1 MKEYLKNNPEQ
12 IEKILSYYNYHS
24 INITDKE
31 IRCAKVGGDN
41 PSGCRI
47 KLNDNLSATDFTTSY
62 NGDLF
67 GLIAT
72 HTGLTYREVIKTIT
86 IMLGKKIEG
95 NYQPEEEVL
104 FDGFFDDLYIPYED
118 EEKEVTYDESV
129 LDKYNNGYKWFKRFA
144 DDGILPSSQL
154 KFQIGFDKG
163 SNRLIIPWRNENGK
177 LVGTMGR
184 IDSDEPTNYK
194 YLPLVAFSK
203 HKFLYGLYQNRTYI
217 KESKE
222 VFIFESEKSV
232 MQCDSFGVHNAVALG
247 GNSIST
253 TQVEKLLKIGVEHFI
268 IALDEGL
275 DTEIIKKNIKTIKS
289 CCFMRDI
296 KIGFILDKDNK
307 YMMKGSKVSPTDQG
321 GEIFKKLIK
330 ECLIINKGMMKYE

>member
-67 GLIAT
+67 SLIAT
-72 HTGLTYREVIKTIT
+72 HTGLTYREVLKTIT
-86 IMLGKKIEG
+86 TMLGKKIEG
-95 NYQPEEEVL
+95 NYQSEEKSL
-104 FDGFFDDLYIPYED
+104 FDGFFDTLYIPYED

-144 DDGILPSSQL
+144 DDGILPSSQV
-154 KFQIGFDKG
+154 KFKVGFSEE
-163 SNRLIIPWRNENGK
+163 SNRITIPWRDSEGNI
-177 LVGTMGR
+177 VGIMAR
-184 IDSDEPTNYK
+184 LNLDEKTNFK
-194 YLPLVAFSK
+194 YIPLIPFPK
-203 HKFLYGLYQNRTYI
+203 HKFLYGLYQNKEYI

-222 VFIFESEKSV
+222 VYIFESEKSV
-232 MQCDSFGVHNAVALG
+232 MLGDSLGYRNFTSLG
-247 GNSIST
+247 GNSISK
-253 TQVEKLLKIGVEHFI
+253 TQVEQLLKLNVNKII

-275 DTEIIKKNIKTIKS
+275 DTEIIKKDIKTIKD
-289 CCFMRDI
+289 CLFMRDC
-296 KIGFILDKDNK
+296 KVGFILDKENK
-307 YMMKGSKVSPTDQG
+307 YLPKGSKASPIDLG
-321 GEIFKKLIK
+321 KEVFEGLLR
-330 ECLIINKGMMKYE
+330 ECLIIN

>member
-72 HTGLTYREVIKTIT
+72 HTGLTYREVLKTIK
-86 IMLGKKIEG
+86 IMLGGKIEG

-104 FDGFFDDLYIPYED
+104 FDGFFDTLYIPYE

-144 DDGILPSSQL
+144 DDGILPSSQV
-154 KFQIGFDKG
+154 KFKIGF
-163 SNRLIIPWRNENGK
+163 SEENNRITIPWRDSEGK
-177 LVGTMGR
+177 LIGVMGR
-184 IDSDEPTNYK
+184 INNDIPTNFK
-194 YLPLVAFSK
+194 YIPLIPFPK
-203 HKFLYGLYQNRTYI
+203 HKNLYGLYQNKEHI
-217 KESKE
+217 KKSKE
-222 VFIFESEKSV
+222 VYVFESEKSV
-232 MQCDSFGVHNAVALG
+232 LLGDSLNYRNFTSLG

-253 TQVEKLLKIGVEHFI
+253 IQVEQLLKLNVNKIVI
-268 IALDEGL
+268 CLDEGL
-275 DTEIIKKNIKTIKS
+275 DTEIIKKDIKTIKD
-289 CCFMRDI
+289 CLFMRDC
-296 KIGFILDKDNK
+296 KVGFILDKNNK
-307 YMMKGSKVSPTDQG
+307 YLPKGSKASPIDLG
-321 GEIFKKLIK
+321 REIFEKLCD
-330 ECLIINKGMMKYE
+330 ECLIIN

>member
-67 GLIAT
+67 SLIAT
-72 HTGLTYREVIKTIT
+72 HTGLTYGEVLKTT
-86 IMLGKKIEG
+86 QTMLGKKIEG
-95 NYQPEEEVL
+95 NYQPEEESL
-104 FDGFFDDLYIPYED
+104 FDGFFDSLYIPYED

-144 DDGILPSSQL
+144 DDGILPSSQV
-154 KFQIGFDKG
+154 KFKIGFSEE
-163 SNRLIIPWRNENGK
+163 SNRITIPHYNEHGEIIG
-177 LVGTMGR
+177 VMGR
-184 IDSDEPTNYK
+184 LDSDEMTNFK
-194 YLPLVAFSK
+194 YLPLIPFPK
-203 HKFLYGLYQNRTYI
+203 HKYLYGLYQNKEYI
-217 KESKE
+217 KESKK
-222 VFIFESEKSV
+222 VYIFESEKSV
-232 MQCDSFGVHNAVALG
+232 MQCDSFGVYNTTALG
-247 GNSIST
+247 GNQISI
-253 TQVEKLLKIGVEHFI
+253 TQVEQLLKLGVSEI
-268 IALDEGL
+268 VLCMDEGL
-275 DTEIIKKNIKTIKS
+275 IIDAIKRDIQTIKS

-296 KIGFILDKDNK
+296 KIKVMIDKENK
-307 YMMKGSKVSPTDQG
+307 YLPKESKCSPSDKGR
-321 GEIFKKLIK
+321 EIFLKLCN
-330 ECLIINKGMMKYE
+330 ECILGGKNN

>member
-72 HTGLTYREVIKTIT
+72 HTGLTYGEVLKTT
-86 IMLGKKIEG
+86 QTMLGKKIEG
-95 NYQPEEEVL
+95 NYQPEEESL
-104 FDGFFDDLYIPYED
+104 FDGFFDSLYIPYED

-144 DDGILPSSQL
+144 DDGILPSSQV
-154 KFQIGFDKG
+154 KFKIGYDEV
-163 SNRLIIPWRNENGK
+163 SNRITIPWKDSEGNIIGIMAR
-177 LVGTMGR
+177 L
-184 IDSDEPTNYK
+184 DSDEPTNYK
-194 YLPLVAFSK
+194 YLPLIAFPK
-203 HKFLYGLYQNRTYI
+203 HKNLYGLYQNKEHI
-217 KESKE
+217 KNNK
-222 VFIFESEKSV
+222 VYVFESEKSV
-232 MQCDSFGVHNAVALG
+232 LQCDSFGVHNTTALG
-247 GNSIST
+247 GNQIST
-253 TQVEKLLKIGVEHFI
+253 TQVEQLLKLNVSEIV
-268 IALDEGL
+268 LCMDEGL
-275 DTEIIKKNIKTIKS
+275 IKDAIKRDVDTIKS
-289 CCFMRDI
+289 MLFMRDVKI
-296 KIGFILDKDNK
+296 KIMLDKENK
-307 YMMKGSKVSPTDQG
+307 YLPKESKCSPSDKGKET
-321 GEIFKKLIK
+321 FLKLCD
-330 ECLIINKGMMKYE
+330 ECIIGD

>member
-72 HTGLTYREVIKTIT
+72 HTGLTYREVLKTIT
-86 IMLGKKIEG
+86 TMLGKKIEG
-95 NYQPEEEVL
+95 NYQTEEKSL
-104 FDGFFDDLYIPYED
+104 FDGFFDSLYIPYED

-144 DDGILPSSQL
+144 DDGILPSSQV
-154 KFQIGFDKG
+154 KFKIGFDEE
-163 SNRLIIPWRNENGK
+163 SNRITIPWRDYYGR
-177 LVGTMGR
+177 LIGCMGR
-184 IDSDEPTNYK
+184 IDNDIPTNFK
-194 YLPLVAFSK
+194 YIPLIPFPK
-203 HKFLYGLYQNRTYI
+203 HKYLYGLYENKEYI
-217 KESKE
+217 KNNK
-222 VFIFESEKSV
+222 VYVFESEKSV
-232 MQCDSFGVHNAVALG
+232 LQCDSFGVHECVSLG
-247 GNSIST
+247 GNQIST
-253 TQVEKLLKIGVEHFI
+253 TQVEQLLKLGVSEI
-268 IALDEGL
+268 ILCMDEGL
-275 DTEIIKKNIKTIKS
+275 MKDAIIRDVDTIKNS
-289 CCFMRDI
+289 LFMRDVKI
-296 KIGFILDKDNK
+296 KIMLDKENK
-307 YMMKGSKVSPTDQG
+307 YMKKGSKVSPSDQG
-321 GEIFKKLIK
+321 KEIFEKLCN
-330 ECLIINKGMMKYE
+330 ECILGGKNN

>member
-72 HTGLTYREVIKTIT
+72 HTGLTYREVLKTIT
-86 IMLGKKIEG
+86 TMLGKKIEG

-104 FDGFFDDLYIPYED
+104 FDGFFDSLYVPYES
-118 EEKEVTYDESV
+118 EEEVTYDESV
-129 LDKYNNGYKWFKRFA
+129 LEEYNSGYKWFKRFA

-154 KFQIGFDKG
+154 KFQIGFDEE
-163 SNRLIIPWRNENGK
+163 SNRITIPWRDFEGK
-177 LVGTMGR
+177 LIGIMAR
-184 IDSDEPTNYK
+184 LNLDEKTNFK
-194 YLPLVAFSK
+194 YIPLIPFPK
-203 HKFLYGLYQNRTYI
+203 HKFLYGMYQNKEYI
-217 KESKE
+217 KESRK
-222 VFIFESEKSV
+222 VYIFEAEKSV
-232 MQCDSFGVHNAVALG
+232 MIGDSLGYKNFLAIG
-247 GNSIST
+247 GNQIST
-253 TQVEKLLKIGVEHFI
+253 TQVQQLLKLGVSEI
-268 IALDEGL
+268 VLCMDEGL
-275 DTEIIKKNIKTIKS
+275 MIDAIKRDIQTIKS
-289 CCFMRDI
+289 CLFMKDNI
-296 KIGFILDKDNK
+296 KIGIILDKKNE
-307 YMMKGSKVSPTDQG
+307 YLPKGSKVSPIDLG
-321 GEIFKKLIK
+321 KEVFEKLIK
-330 ECLIINKGMMKYE
+330 ECLIIN

>member
-72 HTGLTYREVIKTIT
+72 HTGLTYGEVLKTIT
-86 IMLGKKIEG
+86 TMLGKKIEG
-95 NYQPEEEVL
+95 NYQSEEESL
-104 FDGFFDDLYIPYED
+104 FDGFFDSLYIPYED

-144 DDGILPSSQL
+144 DDGILPSSQV
-154 KFQIGFDKG
+154 KFKIGFSEE
-163 SNRLIIPWRNENGK
+163 SNRITIPHYNEHGEIIG
-177 LVGTMGR
+177 VMGR
-184 IDSDEPTNYK
+184 LDSDEMTNFK
-194 YLPLVAFSK
+194 YLPLIPFPK
-203 HKFLYGLYQNRTYI
+203 HKYLYGLYQNKEYI
-217 KESKE
+217 KESKK
-222 VFIFESEKSV
+222 VYIFESEKSV
-232 MQCDSFGVHNAVALG
+232 MQCDSFGVYNTTALG
-247 GNSIST
+247 GNQIST
-253 TQVEKLLKIGVEHFI
+253 TQVEQLLKLGVSEI
-268 IALDEGL
+268 ILCMDEGL
-275 DTEIIKKNIKTIKS
+275 MKDAIIRDVDTIKNS
-289 CCFMRDI
+289 LFMRDVKI
-296 KIGFILDKDNK
+296 KIMLDKENK
-307 YMMKGSKVSPTDQG
+307 YMKKGSKVSPSDQG
-321 GEIFKKLIK
+321 KEIFEKLCN
-330 ECLIINKGMMKYE
+330 ECILGGKNN

>member
-72 HTGLTYREVIKTIT
+72 HTGLTYGEVLKTT
-86 IMLGKKIEG
+86 QTMLGKKIEG
-95 NYQPEEEVL
+95 NYQPEEESL
-104 FDGFFDDLYIPYED
+104 FDGFFDSLYIPYED

-144 DDGILPSSQL
+144 DDGILPSSQV
-154 KFQIGFDKG
+154 KFKIGFSEE
-163 SNRLIIPWRNENGK
+163 SNRITIPHYNEHGEIIG
-177 LVGTMGR
+177 VMGR
-184 IDSDEPTNYK
+184 LDSDEMTNFK
-194 YLPLVAFSK
+194 YLPLIPFPK
-203 HKFLYGLYQNRTYI
+203 HKYLYGLYQNKEYI
-217 KESKE
+217 KESKK
-222 VFIFESEKSV
+222 VYIFESEKSV
-232 MQCDSFGVHNAVALG
+232 MQCDSFGVYNTTALG
-247 GNSIST
+247 GNQISI
-253 TQVEKLLKIGVEHFI
+253 TQVEQLLKLGVSEI
-268 IALDEGL
+268 VLCMDEGL
-275 DTEIIKKNIKTIKS
+275 IIDAIKRDVDTIKS
-289 CCFMRDI
+289 MLFMRDVKI
-296 KIGFILDKDNK
+296 KIMLDKENK
-307 YMMKGSKVSPTDQG
+307 YLPKGSKMSPSDQG
-321 GEIFKKLIK
+321 KETFFKLCK
-330 ECLIINKGMMKYE
+330 ECIIGG

>member
-72 HTGLTYREVIKTIT
+72 HTGLTYGEVLKTIT
-86 IMLGKKIEG
+86 TMLGKKIEG

-104 FDGFFDDLYIPYED
+104 FDGFFDGLYIPYED

-144 DDGILPSSQL
+144 DDGILPSSQV
-154 KFQIGFDKG
+154 KFKVGFSEE
-163 SNRLIIPWRNENGK
+163 SNRITLPWRDSEGK
-177 LVGTMGR
+177 LIGVISR
-184 IDSDEPTNYK
+184 IDSDEKTNFK
-194 YLPLVAFSK
+194 YLPLIAFPK
-203 HKFLYGLYQNRTYI
+203 HKYLYGLYENKEHI

-222 VFIFESEKSV
+222 VYIFEAEKSV
-232 MQCDSFGVHNAVALG
+232 MLGDSLGYKSFLSLG

-253 TQVEKLLKIGVEHFI
+253 TQVEQILKLGVNKII
-268 IALDEGL
+268 LSLDEGL
-275 DTEIIKKNIKTIKS
+275 DVSVIKKDIKTIKDS
-289 CCFMRDI
+289 LFMRDI
-296 KIGFILDKDNK
+296 KIGFILDRENK
-307 YMMKGSKVSPTDQG
+307 YLPKGSKASPIDLG
-321 GEIFKKLIK
+321 REIFEKLCD
-330 ECLIINKGMMKYE
+330 ECLIIN

>member
-72 HTGLTYREVIKTIT
+72 HTGLTYREVLKTIT
-86 IMLGKKIEG
+86 TMLGKKIEG
-95 NYQPEEEVL
+95 NYQSEEKSL
-104 FDGFFDDLYIPYED
+104 FDGFFDSLYIPYED

-144 DDGILPSSQL
+144 DDGILPSSQV
-154 KFQIGFDKG
+154 KFKIGFDEE
-163 SNRLIIPWRNENGK
+163 SNRITIPWRDYYGR
-177 LVGTMGR
+177 LIGCMGR
-184 IDSDEPTNYK
+184 IDNDIPTNFK
-194 YLPLVAFSK
+194 YIPLIPFPK
-203 HKFLYGLYQNRTYI
+203 HKYLYGLYENKEYI
-217 KESKE
+217 KNNK
-222 VFIFESEKSV
+222 VYVFESEKSV
-232 MQCDSFGVHNAVALG
+232 LQCDSFGVHECVSLG
-247 GNSIST
+247 GNQIST
-253 TQVEKLLKIGVEHFI
+253 TQVEQLLKLGVSEI
-268 IALDEGL
+268 VLCMDEGL
-275 DTEIIKKNIKTIKS
+275 MIDAIKRDIETIKS
-289 CCFMRDI
+289 CLFMRDVKI
-296 KIGFILDKDNK
+296 KIMLDKENK
-307 YMMKGSKVSPTDQG
+307 YMKKGSKVSPSDQG
-321 GEIFKKLIK
+321 REIFLKLCN
-330 ECLIINKGMMKYE
+330 ECILGGKNN

>member
-24 INITDKE
+24 INITGKE

-72 HTGLTYREVIKTIT
+72 HTGLTYREVLKTIT
-86 IMLGKKIEG
+86 TMLGKKIEG
-95 NYQPEEEVL
+95 NYQSEEKSL
-104 FDGFFDDLYIPYED
+104 FDGFFDSLYVPYED

-129 LDKYNNGYKWFKRFA
+129 LDKYNNGYKWFKRFT
-144 DDGILPSSQL
+144 DDGILPSSQV
-154 KFQIGFDKG
+154 KFKIGFSEE
-163 SNRLIIPWRNENGK
+163 SNRITIPWRDFEGK
-177 LVGTMGR
+177 LIGCMGR
-184 IDSDEPTNYK
+184 IDNDIPTNYK
-194 YLPLVAFSK
+194 YIPLVAFPK
-203 HKFLYGLYQNRTYI
+203 HKYLYGLYENKEHI

-222 VFIFESEKSV
+222 VYVFESEKSV
-232 MQCDSFGVHNAVALG
+232 LLGDSLNYRNFTSLG
-247 GNSIST
+247 GNSISK
-253 TQVEKLLKIGVEHFI
+253 TQVEQLLKLNVNKII

-275 DTEIIKKNIKTIKS
+275 DTEIIKKDIKTIKD
-289 CCFMRDI
+289 CLFMRDC
-296 KIGFILDKDNK
+296 KIGFILDKNNK
-307 YMMKGSKVSPTDQG
+307 YLPKGSKASPIDLG
-321 GEIFKKLIK
+321 KEVFLKLCD
-330 ECLIINKGMMKYE
+330 ECLIIN

>member
-31 IRCAKVGGDN
+31 IRFAKIGGNN

-72 HTGLTYREVIKTIT
+72 HTGLTYREVLKTIT
-86 IMLGKKIEG
+86 TMLGKKIEG

-104 FDGFFDDLYIPYED
+104 FDGFFDGLYIPYED

-144 DDGILPSSQL
+144 DDGILPSSQV
-154 KFQIGFDKG
+154 KFKIGYDEV
-163 SNRLIIPWRNENGK
+163 SNRITIPWRDYDGK
-177 LVGTMGR
+177 LIGVISR
-184 IDSDEPTNYK
+184 IDSDEKTNFK
-194 YLPLVAFSK
+194 YLPLIAFPK
-203 HKFLYGLYQNRTYI
+203 HKYLYGLYENKEHI

-222 VFIFESEKSV
+222 VYIFEAEKSV
-232 MQCDSFGVHNAVALG
+232 MLGDSLGYKSFLSLG

-253 TQVEKLLKIGVEHFI
+253 TQVEQILKLGVNKII
-268 IALDEGL
+268 LSLDEGL
-275 DTEIIKKNIKTIKS
+275 DVSVIKKDIKTIKD
-289 CCFMRDI
+289 CLFMRDC
-296 KIGFILDKDNK
+296 KVGFILDKNNK
-307 YMMKGSKVSPTDQG
+307 YLPKGSKASPIDLG
-321 GEIFKKLIK
+321 REIFEKLK
-330 ECLIINKGMMKYE
+330 NECIIGG